1 MRPMPRITAPGGALL
16 IAGLLALGQAGGC
29 TNDPFDPASLPNSPP
44 QARIYIGPV
53 VPGGDLNPTSYYK
66 RTFRWSGSDEDGFVT
81 EFHVSIESEEGVA
94 APWAVT
100 QETDTTMT
108 FSTDDE
114 GEAYA
119 LIRLACRDDRGAM
132 SDTIEQFI
140 PLKNF
145 PPVINFQSDFDTL
158 TFSYGSASFRFF
170 TLDLDGNET
179 MDDTVTYYLDTA
191 DTTLAPVIEG
201 EPGADP
207 SQRPVRLSVADEQ
220 DRTFEIGLHGVVAPG
235 TRTLTVRVS
244 DEADAEARFQWT
256 WESLPLLSPV
266 LLVDDFGGDL
276 DVPVYHASMD
286 SVFGAGNWSLL
297 DMPAGGDRLMD
308 RQWVLTETLR
318 QFDAVFWYTAYSA
331 SANLKKAIPSLTEY
345 LDPTDGA
352 AAGRL
357 LLATKNVVGASSNL
371 PPGFVQSRLGI
382 RSLPAPATEF
392 AIPADKT
399 AFALAPNLPDLHPT
413 NSFGRAVGIQAMA
426 GADTL
431 YQMEYSRYST
441 RPPYEPLVGMRW
453 PGAATAPVASAVT
466 LSLQLD
472 YLNRAEL
479 AVMLRAILGDEL
491 GVSLP

>member
-1 MRPMPRITAPGGALL
+1 
-16 IAGLLALGQAGGC
+16 
-29 TNDPFDPASLPNSPP
+29 
-44 QARIYIGPV
+44 
-53 VPGGDLNPTSYYK
+53 
-66 RTFRWSGSDEDGFVT
+66 
-81 EFHVSIESEEGVA
+81 
-94 APWAVT
+94 
-100 QETDTTMT
+100 
-108 FSTDDE
+108 
-114 GEAYA
+114 
-119 LIRLACRDDRGAM
+119 
-132 SDTIEQFI
+132 
-140 PLKNF
+140 
-145 PPVINFQSDFDTL
+145 
-158 TFSYGSASFRFF
+158 
-170 TLDLDGNET
+170 
-179 MDDTVTYYLDTA
+179 VTYYLDTA

-308 RQWVLTETLR
+308 RLWVLTETLR